1 MQYLVDTDWAID
13 YIRGVHDVKAG
24 LDQLIPQ
31 GVGMSI
37 ISIAELYEGMFG
49 APIRQE
55 AEREIREFTERIEA
69 VVDLDEQVCREFGR
83 QRSRLRA
90 EGNIIG
96 DMDILIGST
105 AMVHGVTLLTNNRRH
120 FERLHGLTIISI

>member
-13 YIRGVHDVKAG
+13 YIRGVHDVRAG

-37 ISIAELYEGMFG
+37 ISLAELYEGAFG

-55 AEREIREFTERIEA
+55 AEREIREFTERIEDI
-69 VVDLDEQVCREFGR
+69 VPLDEQICREFGS
-83 QRSRLRA
+83 QRARLRA
-90 EGNIIG
+90 AGNIIG
-96 DMDILIGST
+96 NMDILIGST
-105 AMVHGVTLLTNNRRH
+105 AIRHGLTLLTNNRRH
-120 FERLHGLTIISI
+120 FERLQGLTIVSA